1 MTDRDRGT
9 VQIWLGLTFLII
21 GIYGLY
27 SGEILGF
34 SKFRPAVVTL
44 ATSPLSYTISEAVY
58 LGYGVVIV
66 RLGRRTKRGYSD
78 KPRS

>member
-1 MTDRDRGT
+1 MTDQDRGS

-34 SKFRPAVVTL
+34 SEFRPAVVTL
-44 ATSPLSYTISEAVY
+44 ASNPLSYIIGEAVY
-58 LGYGVVIV
+58 LGYGVIIV
-66 RLGRRTKRGYSD
+66 RLGRRTKRGLND
-78 KPRS
+78 PPRS